1 LLLRAPL
8 KTVSC
13 CWILSSTMRSVSCLI
28 VFVSVL
34 SLVCSQGIGDRLLH
48 TAIIYDSL
56 PLNTSDAENGGW
68 SSMGDCDPNFG
79 IPYAQEGSPSHGSPI
94 IIYYTTGGQ
103 IAGVAMEHF
112 GDPIESLENYW
123 IPQDDGNYRLSV
135 SFRPSGGLCDDST
148 YEETIGT
155 QLVINQGTLDVSV
168 PLTSADASNA
178 LYTSGSCIGGM
189 GRHWS
194 YDLSTA
200 PIMSWIS
207 ANLQPIVAMYN
218 LDTGN
223 LSAFFFTTTNV
234 QRSWPLGPWEG
245 PFISY
250 LMCKNWCDSSCSWD
264 ASLFSTLHFFITDP
278 SLNNCPSMC
287 N

>member
-1 LLLRAPL
+1 
-8 KTVSC
+8 
-13 CWILSSTMRSVSCLI
+13 MRFIVSCLL
-28 VFVSVL
+28 VFVSVI
-34 SLVCSQGIGDRLLH
+34 SVVYSQGIGDRLLH
-48 TAIIYDSL
+48 TAIIYSSL
-56 PLNTSDAENGGW
+56 PLNTTDAENAGW
-68 SSMGDCDPNFG
+68 SAMGPCNPSFG
-79 IPYAQEGSPSHGSPI
+79 IPYADGGAPSHGSPI
-94 IIYYTTGGQ
+94 IIYYTAGGQ

-112 GDPIESLENYW
+112 GDPIETLENFW

-135 SFRPSGGLCDDST
+135 SFRFTEGLCDGEIF
-148 YEETIGT
+148 EETLGT
-155 QLVINQGTLDVSV
+155 QLMINQGTLNISV
-168 PLTSADASNA
+168 PLTSADAANE

-194 YDLSTA
+194 YDLSSA
-200 PIMSWIS
+200 PVMSWQS

-223 LSAFFFTTTNV
+223 LSAFFFVTTNV

-245 PFISY
+245 PFLSV
-250 LMCKNWCDSSCSWD
+250 LFCKNWCDSTCSWD
-264 ASLFSTLHFFITDP
+264 ATWFSTLHFFITDP